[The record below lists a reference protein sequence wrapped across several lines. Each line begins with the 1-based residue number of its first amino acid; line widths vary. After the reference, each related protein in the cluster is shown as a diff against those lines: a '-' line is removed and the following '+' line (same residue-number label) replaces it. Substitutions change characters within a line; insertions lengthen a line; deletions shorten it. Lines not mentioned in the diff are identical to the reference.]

1 MRSLILLS
9 AVLLAACGAPSVDV
23 PKGNDNVTSDEPAS
37 DLPPPSVT
45 GQPGAWPYAQVA
57 LHGNAGQAA
66 RILVEGAGNPVAAEV
81 QPLDG
86 TFCVNV
92 ELAAAPAMYTLTI
105 RSQATDGR
113 LSEPAT
119 IQIDRANDAKP
130 VSDAKAC
137 DGTPI
142 GG

>member
-1 MRSLILLS
+1 MRSLILTA
-9 AVLLAACGAPSVDV
+9 AVLLTACGAPSVDV
-23 PKGNDNVTSDEPAS
+23 PQGNDKTTSDAPAS

-45 GQPGAWPYAQVA
+45 GTPGQWPYATVA

-66 RILVEGAGNPVAAEV
+66 RILVEGAGNPVAAAV
-81 QPLDG
+81 QPIDG
-86 TFCVNV
+86 SFCVNV
-92 ELAAAPAMYTLTI
+92 ELAAAPAKYTLTI

-113 LSEPAT
+113 LSEPT
-119 IQIDRANDAKP
+119 TVEIDRANDAQGP
-130 VSDAKAC
+130 SDAKAC

>member
-9 AVLLAACGAPSVDV
+9 AVVLAACGAPSVDV
-23 PKGNDNVTSDEPAS
+23 PQGNDAVTSDAPAS
-37 DLPPPSVT
+37 DLPPPSVS
-45 GQPGAWPYAQVA
+45 GQPGSWPYAQVA

-92 ELAAAPAMYTLTI
+92 ELAAAPATYTLTI

-119 IQIDRANDAKP
+119 ITIDRANDAHA